1 MESFFVDSEQ
11 WAYVCQNRICCTKS
25 HLSDESE
32 YYVKFSDAA
41 FLSVDK
47 YLSLYYYKKVL
58 NVTGLEQ
65 LDMEMEKT

>member
-11 WAYVCQNRICCTKS
+11 WGCVCQNHICCTKS

-32 YYVKFSDAA
+32 YFVKFSGTA

-65 LDMEMEKT
+65 VDMDLEKT